1 MKLKKK
7 EKDYFRLFL
16 LVLLDLMDWK
26 DLLGFFILFWM
37 LLVFLVVNDLLSVG
51 IFMGCVFKGGVGSR
65 L

>member
-1 MKLKKK
+1 
-7 EKDYFRLFL
+7 
-16 LVLLDLMDWK
+16 MDWK

-37 LLVFLVVNDLLSVG
+37 LLVFLVVNDSSSVG

>member
-1 MKLKKK
+1 M
-7 EKDYFRLFL
+7 
-16 LVLLDLMDWK
+16 LLDLMDWK